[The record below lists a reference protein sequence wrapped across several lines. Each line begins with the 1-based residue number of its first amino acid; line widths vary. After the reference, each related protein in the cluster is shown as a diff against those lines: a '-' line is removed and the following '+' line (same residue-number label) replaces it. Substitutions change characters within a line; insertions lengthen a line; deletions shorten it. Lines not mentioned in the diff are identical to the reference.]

1 MVVAGGYYCYIGS
14 AESEY
19 PLEGYLAHERL
30 PPPPLGPPQE
40 PRHGPTV
47 GSYCFLYER
56 GTPAL
61 AVVVRGVSRKGRRMS
76 VL

>member
-30 PPPPLGPPQE
+30 PPPPRTATGAQAWP
-40 PRHGPTV
+40 
-47 GSYCFLYER
+47 YC
-56 GTPAL
+56 
-61 AVVVRGVSRKGRRMS
+61 S
-76 VL
+76 VLLVFL